1 MKMRIITQLLLLG
14 AAVAGGFWLSRRL
27 SQPTLS
33 HVPVQTPPGGVRL
46 VSTQDTA

>member
-33 HVPVQTPPGGVRL
+33 HVPVQTPPGGFVWCPRRE
-46 VSTQDTA
+46 TA